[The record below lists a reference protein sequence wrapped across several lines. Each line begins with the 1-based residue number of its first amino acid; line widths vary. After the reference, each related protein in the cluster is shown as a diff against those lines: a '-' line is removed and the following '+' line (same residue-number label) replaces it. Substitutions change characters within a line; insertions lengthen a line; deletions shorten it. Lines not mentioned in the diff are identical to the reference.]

1 MNIGFSAW
9 LGCLI
14 VLRGGTM
21 LQEGDKPLT
30 ELEMRASLSA
40 MRFERFHMGDAYR
53 LYCDRNAI
61 ACDLQGWSQSAD
73 ATNRP
78 YAPLFCMF

>member
-21 LQEGDKPLT
+21 LQEGDKPL
-30 ELEMRASLSA
+30 ELNSRS
-40 MRFERFHMGDAYR
+40 
-53 LYCDRNAI
+53 
-61 ACDLQGWSQSAD
+61 
-73 ATNRP
+73 P
-78 YAPLFCMF
+78 